1 MWDLIVSV
9 PDHRLSFTLIITF
22 RKKIKK
28 KRKRTLVTYS
38 LYFSQHKKISVF
50 YHKFGYD
57 SLFLAA
63 TIDIQM
69 SSKSVFV
76 K

>member
-9 PDHRLSFTLIITF
+9 PDHCLSFTLIMTF
-22 RKKIKK
+22 REKKQ
-28 KRKRTLVTYS
+28 KRKRTLITYS

-76 K
+76 I

>member
-1 MWDLIVSV
+1 MGSDCISSCSLLIFYFDNDI
-9 PDHRLSFTLIITF
+9 P
-22 RKKIKK
+22 KKKKKK
-28 KRKRTLVTYS
+28 KRKRTLITYS